1 MSGFVRRDDRAV
13 SVTHVDGG
21 YDGAGDDN
29 ESAPWTGPRRPAEPS
44 MSSQSE
50 VDRLRKEVQGLQH
63 KIAGESSK
71 VANAREKEASNR
83 ERASRASTPSS
94 ASSRSKEADRQAKS
108 AVTAEKRRADLEK
121 KLATKQKS
129 LYIAEAR
136 LGKKQEE
143 EQKRAIK
150 KLQSRAST
158 AERQFRP
165 SRADLF
171 SAPAPDATSG
181 HDVFISH
188 ASEDKQAV
196 ARPLADLLIDRG
208 VEVWYDD
215 FTLTVGDSLRRSID
229 RGLADSRFGVIILSP
244 DFFRKEWPQAEL
256 DGLVAKQ
263 RASGSKVILPIW
275 HRVTKD
281 DVLAASPTLADLKAL
296 NTGVMTLVEIA
307 EEIAAVAK
315 AT

>member
-1 MSGFVRRDDRAV
+1 MTDAFSTTLEDGLGDEASDAHEGVQRHE
-13 SVTHVDGG
+13 SPGHVGC
-21 YDGAGDDN
+21 
-29 ESAPWTGPRRPAEPS
+29 P
-44 MSSQSE
+44 MSSPSE
-50 VDRLRKEVQGLQH
+50 VNRLRNEIQGLQQ

-71 VANAREKEASNR
+71 VATAREKEASNR
-83 ERASRASTPSS
+83 ERASKASSATS
-94 ASSRSKEADRQAKS
+94 ASSRSKEADRQAKA
-108 AVTAEKRRADLEK
+108 AVAAEKKRADLEK
-121 KLATKQKS
+121 KLASKQKA
-129 LYIAEAR
+129 LHTAEAR
-136 LGKKQEE
+136 LNKKRDE

-150 KLQSRAST
+150 NLQTRANT

-165 SRADLF
+165 SRGELL
-171 SAPAPDATSG
+171 SAAPEPSTPLA

-229 RGLADSRFGVIILSP
+229 RGLAGSRFGVIILSP

-296 NTGVMTLVEIA
+296 NTGVMTLAEIA
-307 EEIAAVAK
+307 DEIAAVAK
-315 AT
+315 AA